1 MSSIFYSPNSS
12 QVSGYI
18 SAVEMFIFFDQLFWT
33 GGNIAV
39 SHFSF
44 RILVGGWLLV
54 ATVLVNSYSGT
65 IVSSLTVPK
74 MKPQIN
80 TFEDV
85 AASNDVSLII
95 KPDVIIGQQML
106 VIRYWIKS
114 KPSCNGLTF

>member
-1 MSSIFYSPNSS
+1 
-12 QVSGYI
+12 
-18 SAVEMFIFFDQLFWT
+18 
-33 GGNIAV
+33 
-39 SHFSF
+39 
-44 RILVGGWLLV
+44 V

-85 AASNDVSLII
+85 VASNDVSLII

-106 VIRYWIKS
+106 VIR
-114 KPSCNGLTF
+114 F